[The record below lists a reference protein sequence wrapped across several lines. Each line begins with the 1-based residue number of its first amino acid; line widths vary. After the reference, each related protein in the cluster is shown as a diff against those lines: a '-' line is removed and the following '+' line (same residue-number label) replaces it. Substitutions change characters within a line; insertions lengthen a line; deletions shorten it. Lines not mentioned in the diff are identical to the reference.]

1 MKISLSLVVM
11 FLSVAFAQ
19 TAPKGAAQRATVRR
33 KMPGG
38 ERTMKGCLLKDN
50 AGAYELQTAHGRK
63 VKLSSSEDLAPQVGH
78 QVKLSGAFIDAPNP
92 ADPVHEGSAAKRLPG
107 DPKGRHSGVRE
118 FQVVK
123 VEAVANTCSV
133 ASGTHTK

>member
-1 MKISLSLVVM
+1 M

-19 TAPKGAAQRATVRR
+19 TPPKGAVQRGAVRR

-50 AGAYELQTAHGRK
+50 AGAYELQTTHGRK
-63 VKLSSSEDLAPQVGH
+63 VKLSNSEDLALQVGH
-78 QVKLSGAFIDAPNP
+78 QVKLSGAFIDAPEP
-92 ADPVHEGSAAKRLPG
+92 ADPGRENSAANGLPA
-107 DPKGRHSGVRE
+107 DPQRRHPGLRE

-123 VEAVANTCSV
+123 VESVANTCSV